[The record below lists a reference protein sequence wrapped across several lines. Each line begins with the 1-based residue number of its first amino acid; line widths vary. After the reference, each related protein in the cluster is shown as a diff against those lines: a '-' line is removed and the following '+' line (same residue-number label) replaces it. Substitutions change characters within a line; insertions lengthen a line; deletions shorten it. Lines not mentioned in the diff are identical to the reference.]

1 MFACLVGPTA
11 KRGLTSPHF
20 LEGSDPFS
28 LNGRSTPAHPLNA
41 GSNPAP
47 APNDHSALEPIARDF
62 SPRVEL
68 PAPDCVI
75 IDISGLDRLIGD
87 PHEIGQELQRA
98 VQRADAAKSSAV
110 RIALAPTRITAQ
122 LIARA
127 APGLTVVADASCL
140 ARMPAQALA
149 DLGAP
154 PDLLATLE
162 RWGVKTLGA
171 FAALPS
177 PALSA
182 RLGQDGIRWQRL
194 ARGEDPAP
202 LVPSL
207 PDERFE
213 TVFDLEWPVEGLE
226 PLSFVLGRLLDP
238 LCARLEVRD
247 RAVAALTLQLREAVS
262 REWHRRRLELP
273 APMRDVR
280 VLRTLICLDL
290 EGHPLDSGIDRVGLF
305 IEPTPGRV
313 CQFSLLTKPTLAP
326 EQAATLMARL
336 RALMGQDRC
345 GIPELVDTHRPGA
358 FTIGEF
364 SPSSPSSPHA
374 GETPAH
380 SFFQRSPSLRRLRHP
395 IPARVVLEEK
405 RPVRVVTDR
414 RGWNGGTVLWCAGPW
429 RSSGDWWKPSGEPW
443 NQEGWDVALSDG
455 GLYRVHQDRLSQQ
468 WFIEAVVD

>member
-1 MFACLVGPTA
+1 MFACLSLAPA
-11 KRGLTSPHF
+11 KRGLTPPRF
-20 LEGSDPFS
+20 LEGSNPFS
-28 LNGRSTPAHPLNA
+28 LNARSTPEQALNDR
-41 GSNPAP
+41 SI
-47 APNDHSALEPIARDF
+47 LEQIARDF

-68 PAPDCVI
+68 PSPDSVVL
-75 IDISGLDRLIGD
+75 DISGLDRLIGE
-87 PHEIGQELQRA
+87 PHAIGCELQRA
-98 VQRADAAKSSAV
+98 IRRADAAESAAV
-110 RIALAPTRITAQ
+110 HIAIAPTRISAR

-127 APGLTVVADASCL
+127 EPGLTIVARGNEASCL
-140 ARMPAQALA
+140 ARLPAQALV

-154 PDLLATLE
+154 DDLLVTLD
-162 RWGVKTLGA
+162 RWGVKSLGA
-171 FAALPS
+171 FASLPS

-182 RLGQDGIRWQRL
+182 RLGQDGVRWQRL

-202 LVPSL
+202 LVPSI

-280 VLRTLICLDL
+280 VLRTLLCLDL
-290 EGHPLDSGIDRVGLF
+290 EGHPLDGGIDRVGLF

-313 CQFSLLTKPTLAP
+313 CQFSLLATPTLAP

-345 GIPELVDTHRPGA
+345 GVPELVDTHRPGA
-358 FTIGEF
+358 FSIGEF
-364 SPSSPSSPHA
+364 SPSSRPPTRALNSGPR
-374 GETPAH
+374 

-395 IPARVVLEEK
+395 IPARVVLEDK

-414 RGWNGGTVLWCAGPW
+414 RGWNGGKVLWCAGPW
-429 RSSGDWWKPSGEPW
+429 RSSGDWWKPSAEPW
-443 NQEGWDVALSDG
+443 NHEGWDVALSDG
-455 GLYRVHQDRLSQQ
+455 GLYRIHQDRLSQQ
-468 WFIEAVVD
+468 WFVEAVVD